1 MKILEKK
8 WYRALFRRRIIISLL
23 LILQVAFLVY
33 LIVDINK
40 YSTYINFTL
49 QILSLLVALH
59 VIANP
64 GNGAY
69 KMSWVFLILTLPLF
83 GGLFYILVTKQT
95 STKMFV
101 KKMDEIGQKSKPLFE
116 LGSPASKKAENENP
130 SHLRLIRYLK
140 EKGFPAYQNTF
151 TKYLTPGEEKLK
163 CLLEELKK
171 AEKYIFL
178 EYFIIQEGKM
188 WNLIFDILKQK
199 AEEGVD
205 VRVIYDDIG
214 CFFLLPSNFKKKLNQ
229 FGIKCMVFNPF
240 RPFLSSVQ
248 NNRDHRK
255 IVSIDGKV
263 AFTGGINIA
272 DEYINEFEKHGH
284 WKDASV
290 MIKGD
295 GAWALTLIFL
305 QMWELCTSKSENYA
319 YYYPDVFEKTEDC
332 NGYVI
337 PYADSPLDDAPVCS
351 DIYMQIVN
359 NAKDYVY
366 INTPYLIIDECMMNS
381 LKTASKSGVDVRI
394 VTPHIWDKRFV
405 HFTTRSYYKE
415 LIESGIKIYEYKP
428 GFIHSKVFVSDDTV
442 ATVGTANLDFRSLYL
457 HFECGACILGKET
470 TAEIKDD
477 FLKTLDKCIQ
487 ITHNDCKKNFFVTIL
502 QNIFRLL
509 APLM

>member
-1 MKILEKK
+1 MKIQNKK
-8 WYRALFRRRIIISLL
+8 WYRALFRRRMIISLL
-23 LILQVAFLVY
+23 IILQAAFFVY
-33 LIVDINK
+33 LVLDFNK
-40 YSTYINFTL
+40 YSTYISMFLNL
-49 QILSLLVALH
+49 LSFLVALR
-59 VIANP
+59 VIAKP

-83 GGLFYILVTKQT
+83 GGLFYILVTQQT

-101 KKMDEIGQKSKPLFE
+101 KKMDEIGQKSKPLFK
-116 LGSPASKKAENENP
+116 LGSPCNKKAENDFP
-130 SHLRLIRYLK
+130 MYTKQIRYLK
-140 EKGFPAYQNTF
+140 EKGFPAYENGF
-151 TKYLTPGEEKLK
+151 SKYLTPGEEKLK
-163 CLLEELKK
+163 FLLEELKK

-188 WNLIFDILKQK
+188 WDLILNILKEK
-199 AEEGVD
+199 AENGVD
-205 VRVIYDDIG
+205 VRIIYDDIG
-214 CFFLLPSNFKKKLNQ
+214 CFFLLPANFKKKLNEI
-229 FGIKCMVFNPF
+229 GIKCVVFNPF

-284 WKDASV
+284 WKDASI
-290 MIKGD
+290 MIKGH

-305 QMWELCTSKSENYA
+305 QMWEICTGKSENYV
-319 YYYPDVFEKTEDC
+319 YYYPDALQKFENYD
-332 NGYVI
+332 GYIV
-337 PYADSPLDDAPVCS
+337 PYADSPLDNAPVCS
-351 DIYMQIVN
+351 DVYMQIVN
-359 NAKDYVY
+359 SAKDYVY
-366 INTPYLIIDECMMNS
+366 INTPYLIIDECMMHS
-381 LKTASKSGVDVRI
+381 LKTASQSGVDVRI

-415 LIESGIKIYEYKP
+415 LIESGIKIYEYKL

-457 HFECGACILGKET
+457 HFECGTCIYGKET
-470 TAEIKDD
+470 VNEIKDD